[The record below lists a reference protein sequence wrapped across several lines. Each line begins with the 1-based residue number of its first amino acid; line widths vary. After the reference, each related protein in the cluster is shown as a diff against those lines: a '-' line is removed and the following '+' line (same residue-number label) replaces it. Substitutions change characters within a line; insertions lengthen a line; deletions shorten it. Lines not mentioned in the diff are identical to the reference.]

1 MQLSIDRA
9 MGLPKGTSIIY
20 TKFDSMDSQEMKWVG
35 LDYCP
40 TGLIRGIVED
50 EDGNHWW
57 GFLYQFHTF
66 D

>member
-9 MGLPKGTSIIY
+9 LGLPKGTSIIY
-20 TKFDSMDSQEMKWVG
+20 TKFDSMESQEVKWVG

-50 EDGNHWW
+50 EDGNHW
-57 GFLYQFHTF
+57 
-66 D
+66 

>member
-35 LDYCP
+35 MDFSP

-57 GFLYQFHTF
+57 GYLTQFHTF